1 MTRVARDRPIRAR
14 AHRQRG
20 AALLI
25 ALLLLSLMLGLG
37 SSALDSANVDQRLAA
52 NLRDRAAAFEGA
64 ESGALHALAH
74 LRWLTAT
81 GRGQPDD
88 SAGYYRGGALP
99 RNGTI
104 RPEDSAAARFW
115 SDWRMDEGNSRAS
128 GLGAGLATAAP
139 GRYLIER
146 LPVDDEGEPADAATY
161 PLSFSRIT
169 VWGSGGNGANVL
181 LQAIYVGVPE

>member
-1 MTRVARDRPIRAR
+1 VTGAPRTRAIRAGAR
-14 AHRQRG
+14 RQRG

-37 SSALDSANVDQRLAA
+37 STALDSANVDQRLAA

-64 ESGALHALAH
+64 EAGALHALAH

-99 RNGTI
+99 RDGAITS
-104 RPEDSAAARFW
+104 EDSAAARFW
-115 SDWRMDEGNSRAS
+115 ADWRMDEDNSRAS
-128 GLGAGLATAAP
+128 GLGSGLAGAAP

-146 LPVDDEGEPADAATY
+146 LAVDDEGEPADAASY

-169 VWGSGGNGANVL
+169 VWGPGGNGANVL